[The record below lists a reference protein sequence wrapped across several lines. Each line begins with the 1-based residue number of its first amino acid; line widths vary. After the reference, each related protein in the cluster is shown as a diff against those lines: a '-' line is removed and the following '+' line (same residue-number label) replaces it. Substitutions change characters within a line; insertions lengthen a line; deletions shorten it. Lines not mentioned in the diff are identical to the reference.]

1 MIEKKIMFLHILKDD
16 KFAEPLI
23 NIYQAYND
31 ITSEF
36 VFYGRRDKLKYI
48 KGRDD
53 VEVFESAKE
62 FVERLKDRDYN
73 VVFFHS
79 LQPQICR
86 FIKSIPSDK
95 IVIWWAFGYDIY
107 GDLRFGPQSFVN
119 DSFYYPETLK
129 ILKEPRSIQAT
140 IKKWCV
146 KLYIE
151 SILRLYKKDILGR
164 VDYFQ
169 PVIPYEFEQVKNLF
183 KRDVHEYYLPRYD
196 AEYNFVYS
204 PKSEN
209 GNIIIGNSAS
219 AINNHADVWLRIKD
233 YIPKNREVVMP
244 LSYGDM
250 SYAKAVKEKVRGD
263 HTIRFLDTFLPRDE
277 YLSIVNSCS
286 YAVYGSIRQHAMG
299 NIYTSLRNGV
309 KVFLLKDSYIY
320 KYLSKSG
327 FVVFAIEDVD
337 ERSFFTPLSMEQQ
350 KQNFDCLENEREY
363 RNQKGTLALDEIR
376 KRINIK

>member
-1 MIEKKIMFLHILKDD
+1 MVGENIKFLHILKDD

-36 VFYGRRDKLKYI
+36 VFYGKRDKLKYI
-48 KGRDD
+48 KGRQD
-53 VEVFESAKE
+53 VQIFEKAKE
-62 FVERLKDRDYN
+62 FVEKIKVGNYN

-79 LQPQICR
+79 LQPRLCR
-86 FIKSIPSDK
+86 FVKSIPSDK

-107 GDLRFGPQSFVN
+107 GDLNYGPKSFVN
-119 DSFYYPETLK
+119 DSFYYSETLK
-129 ILKEPRSIQAT
+129 ILKRPRSVQAS
-140 IKKWCV
+140 IKQWCV

-164 VDYFQ
+164 IDFFQ
-169 PVIPYEFEQVKNLF
+169 PVIPFEFEQVKSFF
-183 KRDVHEYYLPRYD
+183 KRDVREYYLPDSIARFDYSD
-196 AEYNFVYS
+196 S

-219 AINNHADVWLRIKD
+219 AFNNHVDVWLKIKD
-233 YIPKNREVVMP
+233 FIPKSREVVMP
-244 LSYGDM
+244 LSYGNM
-250 SYAKAVKEKVRGD
+250 SYAKAVKERIVGN
-263 HTIRFLDTFLPRDE
+263 HNIRFLDTFLPRDE
-277 YLSIVNSCS
+277 YFSIVNSCS

-309 KVFLLKDSYIY
+309 KVFLFRDSYIY
-320 KYLSKSG
+320 KYMTSFG

-337 ERSFFTPLSMEQQ
+337 ERSFFIPLNMEQQ
-350 KQNFDCLENEREY
+350 KQNVVCLEKELEY
-363 RNQKGTLALDEIR
+363 RNQKGMLALDVIR